1 MIKLL
6 SISTLLLLFGVTAVF
21 EGITELNPVG
31 HKASGSMNVKQ
42 TEANANNND
51 DRPLAIV
58 RRYRPEVNI
67 FKAGSPG
74 IIAAERAQ
82 QLFDSDT
89 LVTAEDGYAV
99 VQFMDNSVARV
110 QPNSVLI
117 VSGEITDQQ
126 TTAARLALELGEVF
140 LDVNDDG
147 GNYEVST
154 SSAVAAVRGTEFI
167 SKSHE
172 DGRSTFTGL
181 SGEVEITAL
190 NSGEVVTM
198 LNNTGIDVDADGSE
212 ISQFELAE
220 NELAELRE
228 EYEQMDQRTEAETIR
243 LEFENEDGEIREIEL
258 RYYDNN

>member
-1 MIKLL
+1 MTKLL
-6 SISTLLLLFGVTAVF
+6 SISTLLFIFGVTAVF
-21 EGITELNPVG
+21 EGTTALE
-31 HKASGSMNVKQ
+31 HSGEGSSESFMMKQ
-42 TEANANNND
+42 GEVNANDND

-74 IIAAERAQ
+74 MMAAERAQ

-140 LDVNDDG
+140 LDVNDDDG
-147 GNYEVST
+147 SYEVST

-172 DGRSTFTGL
+172 DGRSTFTGFT
-181 SGEVEITAL
+181 GEVEITAL
-190 NSGEVVTM
+190 NSGEMVTM
-198 LNNTGIDVDADGSE
+198 LNNTGIDVDADGNE
-212 ISQFELAE
+212 ISQFELTE
-220 NELAELRE
+220 NELAELRD
-228 EYEQMDQRTEAETIR
+228 EYEQMDQRTESETIR